1 MEHLAERLD
10 IKQIRHLD
18 KFARTGK
25 TLRMRAA
32 RILARLMLI
41 SRLPD
46 SARLCT
52 DANGIPFP
60 ENKNLAAGF
69 SYTRQASFCALYE
82 GEEPCRRPGIDAEA
96 WGERDDNV
104 FANLAQLKS
113 WLKLEAILKA
123 RGTGLANVQLDA
135 WRWKYLAFPGHI
147 VCIAARAEQ
156 ELKPAS
162 RWMQAANIL

>member
-1 MEHLAERLD
+1 MLTILGCALPDICDKSLEHYCKTGMEHLAERLD

-69 SYTRQASFCALYE
+69 
-82 GEEPCRRPGIDAEA
+82 
-96 WGERDDNV
+96 
-104 FANLAQLKS
+104 
-113 WLKLEAILKA
+113 
-123 RGTGLANVQLDA
+123 
-135 WRWKYLAFPGHI
+135 
-147 VCIAARAEQ
+147 
-156 ELKPAS
+156 
-162 RWMQAANIL
+162 

>member
-1 MEHLAERLD
+1 MLTILGCALPDICDKSLEHYCKTGMEHLAERLD

-82 GEEPCRRPGIDAEA
+82 GEEPCRRPGIDAEEKFSLMC
-96 WGERDDNV
+96 WSSPFFMGKRSIKR
-104 FANLAQLKS
+104 FR
-113 WLKLEAILKA
+113 LE
-123 RGTGLANVQLDA
+123 TYQ
-135 WRWKYLAFPGHI
+135 
-147 VCIAARAEQ
+147 
-156 ELKPAS
+156 
-162 RWMQAANIL
+162 